1 MEINRIFTY
10 KRSSYHVAVACFIH
24 QIQRTS
30 HLAVFNRMTEGNQPQ
45 DNGEQDQQV
54 PELEVPPNL
63 VAQESLE
70 EQKQTLQEHLLPMIL
85 QQQQI
90 LANSSAE
97 NTQNIPNLNRLVANQ
112 IQNELES
119 NLHRNIVEPAELES
133 LQDVKTAT
141 QRQLAE
147 L

>member
-1 MEINRIFTY
+1 
-10 KRSSYHVAVACFIH
+10 
-24 QIQRTS
+24 
-30 HLAVFNRMTEGNQPQ
+30 MTEGNQPQ

-97 NTQNIPNLNRLVANQ
+97 NTQNIPNLNRLVASQ